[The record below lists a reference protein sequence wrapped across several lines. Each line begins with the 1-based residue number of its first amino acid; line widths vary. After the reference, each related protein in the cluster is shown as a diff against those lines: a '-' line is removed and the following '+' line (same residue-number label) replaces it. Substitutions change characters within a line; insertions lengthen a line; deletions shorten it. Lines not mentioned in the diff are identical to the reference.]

1 LFSAETI
8 KQLIYED
15 ENEEPFIFCP
25 ACINPKLIGA
35 FQDLGEIKDYNPKQE
50 EEVSE
55 ETTDRSNLQQNTT
68 DSSEEQQT
76 VVSSDDNNESSSED
90 SEEDEDGFIF
100 GG

>member
-1 LFSAETI
+1 MDCDCGTQI

-15 ENEEPFIFCP
+15 EDEEPFIFCP
-25 ACINPKLIGA
+25 GCINPKLIES
-35 FQDLGEIKDYNPKQE
+35 FRDLGEIKDYNPEQE
-50 EEVSE
+50 E

-76 VVSSDDNNESSSED
+76 VVSSDDNNESSSAD